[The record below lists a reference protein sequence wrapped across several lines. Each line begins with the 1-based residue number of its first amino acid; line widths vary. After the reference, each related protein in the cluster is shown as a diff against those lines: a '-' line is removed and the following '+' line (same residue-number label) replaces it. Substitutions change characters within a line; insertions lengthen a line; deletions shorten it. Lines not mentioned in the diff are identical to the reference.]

1 MSLTLILVTGA
12 SGRLATAILEHLAEA
27 GAAATGA
34 TRNANSQ
41 NRQRH
46 LDFDAPETISF
57 EGVETLVLVS
67 AGAEEDDVVITRHN
81 NAITAAERD
90 GVRHIIYTSLADAGD
105 HLGFALAHRWT
116 ERRLRSGT
124 TRWTILRNGLY
135 AELIGQLLTPQEGV
149 ISAPFGQGGVAA
161 VARDDLAE
169 AAAIIA
175 RSPEEHQSKTYD
187 LVGNTVITARDVAGR
202 LGAEYRPGKL
212 TELRQALNS
221 ADLLPFQPA
230 MLVSIHSAASHGF
243 LEETGTD
250 IAAILGR
257 KPVNAL
263 EIAVAAAT
271 A

>member
-1 MSLTLILVTGA
+1 MILVTGA
-12 SGRLATAILEHLAEA
+12 SGHLSTAILEHLKRA
-27 GAAATGA
+27 GAPATGA
-34 TRNANSQ
+34 TRSPSTTSQ
-41 NRQRH
+41 LRA

-81 NAITAAERD
+81 NAIEAAER
-90 GVRHIIYTSLADAGD
+90 GEVRHIVYTSLADAGD

-124 TRWTILRNGLY
+124 ARWTILRNGLY

-149 ISAPFGQGGVAA
+149 VSAPFGQGGVAA

-175 RSPEEHQSKTYD
+175 LNSEKHQGKTYN
-187 LVGNTVITARDVAGR
+187 LVGNKAITAQDIADT

-212 TELRQALNS
+212 TELRQSLNS
-221 ADLLPFQPA
+221 AALLPFQPS
-230 MLVSIHSAASHGF
+230 MLLSIHSAASHGF
-243 LEETGTD
+243 LEETSTD
-250 IAAILGR
+250 INDILER
-257 KPVNAL
+257 EPLNPL